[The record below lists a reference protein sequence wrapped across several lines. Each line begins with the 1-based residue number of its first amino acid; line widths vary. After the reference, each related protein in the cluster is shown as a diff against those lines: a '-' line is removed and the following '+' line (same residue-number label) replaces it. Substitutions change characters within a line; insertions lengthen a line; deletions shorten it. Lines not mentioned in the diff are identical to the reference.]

1 MIKRTGILNKF
12 CQVIFG
18 SQERRY
24 VYTVDLDSL
33 VAHFG
38 GASHPL
44 AKFDKIML
52 IISPT
57 RGNISSVDLCAA
69 DTRLIELYS
78 GKHEIVKQKADEL
91 SRITSL
97 PIISEYLD

>member
-1 MIKRTGILNKF
+1 M
-12 CQVIFG
+12 IFG
-18 SQERRY
+18 SQKRRY
-24 VYTVDLDSL
+24 VYTVDLDTL

-44 AKFDKIML
+44 ANFDKIIL

-57 RGNISSVDLCAA
+57 RGNIASVDLCAT

-78 GKHEIVKQKADEL
+78 GKHEVVKQKADEL

-97 PIISEYLD
+97 PIICEYLN